1 MAEICSHGGP
11 LLPADPFD
19 LAPALFDAV
28 QTSGKFLEEVQKFSA
43 GAGCML
49 VASLPPS
56 PKNGCMDVWAA
67 LGGAKRLAL
76 CVEGGGFVEV
86 DFAWGGVSLLGAQK
100 GAVWR
105 SRFEE

>member
-11 LLPADPFD
+11 LLPAAPFD

-43 GAGCML
+43 GAGCM
-49 VASLPPS
+49 
-56 PKNGCMDVWAA
+56 DVWAA

-76 CVEGGGFVEV
+76 CVEGGGFVEE
-86 DFAWGGVSLLGAQK
+86 DLAWGGVSLLGAQK

>member
-11 LLPADPFD
+11 LLPAAPFD

-43 GAGCML
+43 GAGCM
-49 VASLPPS
+49 
-56 PKNGCMDVWAA
+56 DVWAA

-76 CVEGGGFVEV
+76 CVEGGGGGFVEV
-86 DFAWGGVSLLGAQK
+86 DLEWGGVSLLGAQK
-100 GAVWR
+100 GAVGR
-105 SRFEE
+105 SQFEE